1 MWAQL
6 LKFRVKPGKG
16 GELDEIYREVDAQT
30 GPETGWVRS
39 YSLRN
44 QKNPDEIHALV
55 IFESEEKAREYE
67 RSPEQAKI
75 TGRTGELMVG
85 APEFVDFDLVTEY
98 AP

>member
-6 LKFRVKPGKG
+6 LKFQVRPGTAD
-16 GELDEIYREVDAQT
+16 ELDEIYQEVDAQT

-44 QKNPDEIHALV
+44 RKNPDKVYALV
-55 IFESEEKAREYE
+55 IFDSEEKARAYE
-67 RSPEQAKI
+67 QSPEQAKLI
-75 TGRTGELMVG
+75 ERTGELMDG
-85 APEFVDFDLVTEY
+85 TPEFVDFDLVTEY